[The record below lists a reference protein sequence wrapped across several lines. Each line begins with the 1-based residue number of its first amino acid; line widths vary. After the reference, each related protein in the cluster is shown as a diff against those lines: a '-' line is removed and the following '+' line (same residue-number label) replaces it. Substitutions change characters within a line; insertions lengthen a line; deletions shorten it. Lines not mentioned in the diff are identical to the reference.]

1 MPRVCFMFY
10 INIICDTMNSRKS
23 VSIVISVYNE
33 ESNIN
38 ELYRELV
45 KHLPGDFQYEFLFVN
60 DGSTDNSL
68 TILME
73 LMQSDK
79 RVKIVNLG
87 KNFGHEIAMTAGMDY
102 AKGDCTLFMDA
113 DLQHPPQFIPIMLEK
128 WKSGTDLVLTR
139 RLRNK
144 DQGWFDRLL
153 NAIFYKVID
162 FLSKGTVPANMPD
175 FRLIDAKYVVILK
188 SMREQNRLF
197 RGLINWMGIKNHQV
211 IEFEA
216 PCRYAG
222 ETKYN
227 MRKLVSLAVDS
238 IISFSIRP
246 LRIASYFG
254 IFTAFMAVLM
264 GIYFVFDFLSNPDY
278 TFSGFGTTLVM
289 VVLMG
294 SVQLF
299 VLGII
304 GEYVGRI
311 HIESKKRPIYFAD
324 YLEIEKEP
332 ER

>member
-1 MPRVCFMFY
+1 M
-10 INIICDTMNSRKS
+10 DKKKT

-33 ESNIN
+33 ESNIKELYN
-38 ELYRELV
+38 ELLR
-45 KHLPGDFQYEFLFVN
+45 HIPNGFNYEFLFVN

-68 TILME
+68 PILIE
-73 LMQSDK
+73 LLQTDA

-87 KNFGHEIAMTAGMDY
+87 KNFGHEIAMTAGMDH
-102 AKGDCTLFMDA
+102 ASGDCTIFMDA
-113 DLQHPPQFIPIMLEK
+113 DLQHPPKFIPLMLEK
-128 WKSGTDLVLTR
+128 WKNGTDLVLTR

-144 DQGWFDRLL
+144 DQKWIDRFL
-153 NAIFYKVID
+153 NSIFYKIMN
-162 FLSKGTVPANMPD
+162 FLSNNTVPANMPD
-175 FRLIDAKYVVILK
+175 FRLIDAKYTAILK
-188 SMREQNRLF
+188 SMREHNRLF
-197 RGLINWMGIKNHQV
+197 RGLINWMGIRNHEI

-216 PCRYAG
+216 PSRFAG

-227 MRKLVSLAVDS
+227 MGKLVSLAVDS

-246 LRIASYFG
+246 LRLASYFG
-254 IFTAFMAVLM
+254 ILTAFVAILM
-264 GIYFVFDFLSNPDY
+264 GLYFVYDFLSNPDY
-278 TFSGFGTTLVM
+278 TFSGYGTTLVM

-324 YLEIEKEP
+324 FLKIEKDAGSEK
-332 ER
+332 